1 MSTEFL
7 RHSFK
12 RILQNSDLIG
22 KVAGFNYYLF
32 QPTKLF
38 DWEPDPY
45 YNLTEVEHHPTM
57 PQNVK
62 NNISID
68 TIQCFEKKKI

>member
-1 MSTEFL
+1 MASTT
-7 RHSFK
+7 
-12 RILQNSDLIG
+12 ITTY
-22 KVAGFNYYLF
+22 VLF

-57 PQNVK
+57 PKSVK
-62 NNISID
+62 DSISMD
-68 TIQCFEKKKI
+68 TVQCTVYRLDSKTLGTL

>member
-1 MSTEFL
+1 MFQASDWKKQLTSTIF
-7 RHSFK
+7 
-12 RILQNSDLIG
+12 
-22 KVAGFNYYLF
+22 F

>member
-1 MSTEFL
+1 MSTEFFRL
-7 RHSFK
+7 
-12 RILQNSDLIG
+12 LIG
-22 KVAGFNYYLF
+22 KTADFDYFF

-57 PQNVK
+57 PKNVK